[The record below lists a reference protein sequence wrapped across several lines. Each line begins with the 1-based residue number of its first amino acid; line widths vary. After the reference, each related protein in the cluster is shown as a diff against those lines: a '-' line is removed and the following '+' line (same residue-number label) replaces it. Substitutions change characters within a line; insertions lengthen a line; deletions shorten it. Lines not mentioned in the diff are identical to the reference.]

1 MSISRE
7 LKSEDI
13 KQLVKFRQCTNT
25 AFEGNAIFAFSVL
38 PGSAEAQV
46 I

>member
-1 MSISRE
+1 MEEIN
-7 LKSEDI
+7 
-13 KQLVKFRQCTNT
+13 QLVDFRQCTN
-25 AFEGNAIFAFSVL
+25 EGKMQLSRLSVL